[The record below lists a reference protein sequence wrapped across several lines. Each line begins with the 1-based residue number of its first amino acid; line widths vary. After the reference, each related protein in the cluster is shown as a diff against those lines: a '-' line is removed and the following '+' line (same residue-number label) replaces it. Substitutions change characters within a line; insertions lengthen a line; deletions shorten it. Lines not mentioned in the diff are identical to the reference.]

1 MGVFEIILYLLGF
14 ALLILLLRKTDLKDL
29 YLKIFLGV
37 SLVLIILDII
47 LGIYRWYIIILYIS
61 YALIAFLV
69 IYKLLK
75 KVYLKRITII
85 AVIVL
90 LIALSFPLAF
100 PIPSMPLIEGEETV
114 GTMSMVLTDDS
125 RIEQYNDSQELR
137 RFKVQFWYPTD
148 DIDGLE
154 KEKWLVEGTD
164 IAKGLCMDN
173 GLPGFFMNQL
183 EVVESNSYKNAPIK
197 QPTTSYPV
205 IIISHGW
212 SGFRNL
218 HTDLA
223 EELASHGFFVVSI
236 DHTYGSIATVF
247 DENDIEYIN
256 RDALPVEFEDPT
268 FLDYAN
274 VLVNTYAGDVIE
286 TMDQLEDLNGTTFNN
301 WLDLNHIGLLG
312 HSTGGGGD
320 VTVALQ
326 DNRVTSLFGL
336 DAWVQPIDEE
346 LIDNGLNIPAVFLRS
361 EAWEDADNNYN
372 LYNVVDNN
380 SLYSILYQI
389 DGTRHTD
396 FTMSYMFST
405 ATGLIGLTGS
415 VETDYLNHIIET
427 FIVNFFVNTL
437 KEETLINQD
446 ISQWVEVKRINIYE
460 LQERED

>member
-1 MGVFEIILYLLGF
+1 M
-14 ALLILLLRKTDLKDL
+14 
-29 YLKIFLGV
+29 
-37 SLVLIILDII
+37 
-47 LGIYRWYIIILYIS
+47 
-61 YALIAFLV
+61 
-69 IYKLLK
+69 
-75 KVYLKRITII
+75 
-85 AVIVL
+85 
-90 LIALSFPLAF
+90 
-100 PIPSMPLIEGEETV
+100 
-114 GTMSMVLTDDS
+114 
-125 RIEQYNDSQELR
+125 
-137 RFKVQFWYPTD
+137 
-148 DIDGLE
+148 
-154 KEKWLVEGTD
+154 
-164 IAKGLCMDN
+164 
-173 GLPGFFMNQL
+173 
-183 EVVESNSYKNAPIK
+183 
-197 QPTTSYPV
+197 

-286 TMDQLEDLNGTTFNN
+286 TMDQLEDLNETTFNN

-312 HSTGGGGD
+312 KSTGGGGD

-372 LYNVVDNN
+372 LYNVIDNN

-446 ISQWVEVKRINIYE
+446 ISQWSEVRRINIYE